1 MSRDDEATLPVRRQ
15 SPGEVVQ
22 SSLEL
27 HIRGRDGRVEVVP
40 LHRQQLEHEL
50 AAGLTLRFSWVD
62 GEVRF
67 RNLSTE
73 PLYKDGQAL
82 DAGRLEVGNSLEFA
96 GRRLLLWDAG
106 QPSAYLKG
114 YSPPYSGEI
123 WPLGPGQHTVGRPGR
138 RSNAIQ
144 LDHPTVSRE
153 HATLIQAADGGYQLL
168 AESGTN
174 PVCLRGQMV
183 APGELTELHHGDLL
197 EVGEL
202 VFRFHHPAPGSE
214 APVEVAP
221 LRVQSLGSLQAQV
234 AGTVLTD
241 KAWKTQFIKW
251 MFAHLAYEWG
261 RPVGIE
267 LLLDELWPEATPEKA
282 RNNFNYSLSTLRQVL
297 RQCLPEELRTTE
309 VVMRSSSTLQLN
321 PDLLDEHDVVFLQRA
336 LAAAGTARPGWEQHA
351 EKAVLA
357 YTGPFLAECYLDWAS
372 SVRQTLELQT
382 MEMARTLLDAWSEQQ
397 KWEPSVPL
405 ATHLLKI
412 DPLSQWPC
420 LRLMQA
426 LRHGQRASEA
436 LKVFE
441 QCRKHWHRELGLEPE
456 VELLREHQR
465 VLALL

>member
-1 MSRDDEATLPVRRQ
+1 MPVRRQ

-27 HIRGRDGRVEVVP
+27 HIRGPQGQVEVVP
-40 LHRQQLEHEL
+40 LHRQQIEHEL
-50 AAGLTLRFSWVD
+50 GPGLALRFSLID

-67 RNLSTE
+67 RNLSQQ
-73 PLYKDGQAL
+73 PVYKDGQPL
-82 DAGRLEVGNSLEFA
+82 DSGRLEVGTSLEFA
-96 GRRLLLWDAG
+96 GRRLLLWDSG

-114 YSPPYSGEI
+114 YSAPYSGEI
-123 WPLGPGQHTVGRPGR
+123 WPLGPGQHPMGRPGR

-153 HATLIQAADGGYQLL
+153 HATLIQSAEGGYQLL
-168 AESGTN
+168 AESATN

-183 APGELTELHHGDLL
+183 APGQQVDLQHGDLI

-202 VFRFHHPAPGSE
+202 VFRFHHPAPGAE
-214 APVEVAP
+214 APLELAP

-234 AGTVLTD
+234 AGNILTD

-267 LLLDELWPEATPEKA
+267 MLLEELWPEASPEKA
-282 RNNFNYSLSTLRQVL
+282 RNNFNYSLSTLRQIL
-297 RQCLPEELRTTE
+297 RNCLPEPSRTTE

-321 PDLLDEHDVVFLQRA
+321 PDLLDEHDVVLLQRA
-336 LAAAGTARPGWEQHA
+336 LASASAARPGWELQA
-351 EKAVLA
+351 EKAILG
-357 YTGPFLAECYLDWAS
+357 YSGPFLAECYLDWAS
-372 SVRQTLELQT
+372 SVRQSLELQT
-382 MEMARTLLDAWSEQQ
+382 MEMARTLLESWAEQG

-405 ATHLLKI
+405 ATQLLKI

-426 LRHGQRASEA
+426 LRHCQRASEA

-441 QCRKHWHRELGLEPE
+441 QCRKQWHRELGLEPE

>member
-1 MSRDDEATLPVRRQ
+1 MSKDDEATLPVRRQ
-15 SPGEVVQ
+15 ASEEVVQ

-27 HIRGRDGRVEVVP
+27 HLRGGDGRVEVVP
-40 LHRQQLEHEL
+40 LHRQQLEHEFPT
-50 AAGLTLRFSWVD
+50 GVLRFSLVD

-67 RNLSTE
+67 RTLSSE
-73 PLYKDGQAL
+73 PCYKDGQPL
-82 DAGRLEVGNSLEFA
+82 DSGRLEVGNSLEY
-96 GRRLLLWDAG
+96 GGSRILLWDAG
-106 QPSAYLKG
+106 QPTAYLKG

-123 WPLGPGQHTVGRPGR
+123 WPLGPGQHSMGRPGR
-138 RSNAIQ
+138 RANAIQ

-153 HATLIQAADGGYQLL
+153 HATLIQNAEGHYQLL
-168 AESGTN
+168 AESSTN
-174 PVCLRGQMV
+174 PVCLRGQSV
-183 APGELTELHHGDLL
+183 PPGELTGLHHGDLI

-202 VFRFHHPAPGSE
+202 VFRFHQPGSSSE
-214 APVEVAP
+214 VPVEVAP
-221 LRVQSLGSLQAQV
+221 LKVQSLGSLQAQV

-267 LLLDELWPEATPEKA
+267 LLLEELWPEASPDKA

-297 RQCLPEELRTTE
+297 RSCLPENLRSTE

-321 PDLLDEHDVVFLQRA
+321 PDLLDEHDVVLLQRA
-336 LAAAGTARPGWEQHA
+336 LSAAAAARYGWEQHA

-357 YTGPFLAECYLDWAS
+357 YAGPFLAECYLDWAS
-372 SVRQTLELQT
+372 SVRQSLELQT
-382 MEMARTLLDAWSEQQ
+382 MEMARHLLEVWAGQE

-405 ATHLLKI
+405 ATHLLKV

-426 LRHGQRASEA
+426 LRHCQRPSEA

-441 QCRKHWHRELGLEPE
+441 QCRKHWHKELGLEPE
-456 VELLREHQR
+456 VELLREQQR